1 MAKPP
6 TPLEQLREDYGPHL
20 NYAPEGGWSKES
32 RSMPDR
38 LVKTHCCFCGQ
49 QCGIQLKVRANKVIG
64 FEPWEEFPFNRGM
77 LCPKGVKR
85 YLQANHPDR
94 LLEPLIRTA
103 SGFRKAG
110 WDEALSLT
118 AQRLREVQDKHGQD
132 AVAVYGGASLTTEKA
147 YLMGKF
153 ARVALGTRHI
163 DYNGRLCMVSAG
175 TAYKL
180 AFDVDRSLIPWSEIP
195 KAQVLF
201 VIGANIGECAPIT
214 TDYIWRCRDN
224 GGRLIVAD
232 PRMTPIS
239 RNADLMLPLRP
250 GTDLALLNG
259 MLHVV
264 LRDNMQ
270 DDIFIA
276 EHTTGFDAVAA
287 SVQSYDPRTVAEMT
301 GVPPESIEKAAHWF
315 AKADRAIAMH
325 ARGIEHQSKGVE
337 NCSALINLTL
347 ATGHIGREGCGCTMI
362 TGQGNGQGGREHG
375 QKCDQLPGQRSLL
388 DPEARAHVAGVWGIS
403 PEELPQPGYTA
414 QEIMNAIHSGE
425 IKALFSICFN
435 PAVSLP
441 ESSFT
446 QEALEKLEFFAV
458 TDFFLSETA
467 RYADVVLAGSLQE
480 EEEGVTCS
488 AEGRVIHIQQAVTPP
503 ANARTDS
510 AIICDL
516 AGRLG
521 KAKYFPFTSPREIF
535 EELRLASRGGHADY
549 YGITY
554 EKIDLQKGVFWP
566 CPTLDHPGTPHLIQN
581 GVSFFPDGKCRFQV
595 AEWRESGDPVNE
607 VFPIFLTTGRVISQ
621 YLSGTQT
628 RRIGG
633 LVDIYPEPRV
643 EIHPIL
649 ADQHGIA
656 DKAWVTVTTRR
667 SEMTLRASV
676 VRTIRPDTVFI
687 PYHWPDLKS
696 ANQLTHRT
704 LDPRSKIPEYKVSA
718 CNIRIANAA
727 PPWAVNAG
735 PRDQGLVQ
743 ILSPPGIPW
752 AEGAHN

>member
-1 MAKPP
+1 MAKAPL
-6 TPLEQLREDYGPHL
+6 PLEKLTEEYGPHL
-20 NYAPEGGWSKES
+20 NYVPDGGWSKES
-32 RSMPDR
+32 RSIPDR

-49 QCGIQLKVRANKVIG
+49 QCGIQLKVRENKVIG

-94 LLEPLIRTA
+94 LLDPLLRTA
-103 SGFRKAG
+103 SGFHKAS
-110 WDEALSLT
+110 WDEALSFT
-118 AQRLREVQDKHGQD
+118 AQRLREVQEKYGKD
-132 AVAVYGGASLTTEKA
+132 AVAVFGGASLTTEKA

-214 TDYIWRCRDN
+214 TDYIWRCRDK

-239 RNADLMLPLRP
+239 RNADLFLPLRP

-264 LRDNMQ
+264 LRDNLQ
-270 DDIFIA
+270 DDLFIA
-276 EHTTGFDAVAA
+276 EHTTGFQAVKA
-287 SVQSYDPRTVAEMT
+287 SVAGYDPRTAAEMT

-315 AKADRAIAMH
+315 AEADRAIAMH

-347 ATGHIGREGCGCTMI
+347 AAGHIGREGCGCTMI

-388 DPEARAHVAGVWGIS
+388 DPQAREHVAGVWGIS
-403 PEELPQPGYTA
+403 PEELPQPGYSA

-425 IKALFSICFN
+425 IKALFSMCFN
-435 PAVSLP
+435 PMVSLP
-441 ESSFT
+441 QSSFT
-446 QEALEKLEFFAV
+446 REALEKLEFFAV

-480 EEEGVTCS
+480 EEEGVTCNT
-488 AEGRVIHIQQAVTPP
+488 EGRVIHIQRAVTPP
-503 ANARTDS
+503 QNARADS
-510 AIICDL
+510 EIICEL

-566 CPTLDHPGTPHLIQN
+566 CPTLEHPGTPHLIQD
-581 GVSFFPDGKCRFQV
+581 GVSFFPDGKCRFQL
-595 AEWRESGDPVNE
+595 AEWRESGDPVNDE
-607 VFPIFLTTGRVISQ
+607 FPVFLTTGRVVSQ
-621 YLSGTQT
+621 YLSGAQT

-633 LVDIYPEPRV
+633 LVDMYPEPLV
-643 EIHPIL
+643 EIHPNL
-649 ADQHGIA
+649 AQQHGIA
-656 DKAWVTVTTRR
+656 DRAWVTVTTRR
-667 SEMTLRASV
+667 SEMTLRATV

-687 PYHWPDLKS
+687 PYHWADLKS
-696 ANQLTHRT
+696 VNQLTHRT
-704 LDPRSKIPEYKVSA
+704 LDPRSKIPEFKVSA
-718 CNIRIANAA
+718 CRIRIAEAA
-727 PPWAVNAG
+727 PSRA
-735 PRDQGLVQ
+735 RDEDLVQ
-743 ILSPPGIPW
+743 IGSPPGIPS
-752 AEGAHN
+752 AEGARN